1 MAFQVPSH
9 LPRRA
14 APQDVTSA
22 ILTKMDEATVKTL
35 DAAQARVWLGDLDE
49 TIAATRR
56 RIHDRIHK
64 DLPEFQRQLETSRA
78 VQQRLKTLSENVND
92 LDDGISNPETGLL
105 PTLVRKLTAHSALA
119 QEASD
124 AAVNWEAISHLTK
137 SRDHLRVLE
146 ALLNA
151 GKLPAAVT
159 ATGVLDELLNKGPTY
174 LNDTDII
181 KTLRRALSQAK
192 TRLDDQLNDAYSR
205 SIVVSPTQITVRPSV
220 QVRKSDQIL
229 SLQDVVS
236 SLSPTARAEHL
247 SLLRRDLTAHY
258 IERVLSQDVD
268 IDVTSTPDEVTL
280 RATPAPPDG
289 ASLPARLHNIATVLE
304 FCNTHIFSAL
314 LPSSGPSFE
323 RTLCKPLTDNV
334 LNNLLIP
341 SLPNS
346 FDQLP
351 PFLDLAK
358 LAARFEQEWIIGKL
372 GSDAHDRR
380 IQSWADGV
388 VGHYERQRRLD
399 ILERCRVLL
408 VADES
413 TFETFK
419 WETTDAQPAEVV
431 PVQQPEDEPQQDEA
445 WGFDNA
451 EDAWGLDEEAKEAD
465 ADGWGLED
473 DAEPTQDEAPAPVNG
488 KSHPVEP
495 EASADTGDGWGLDD
509 DAPGPDEPP
518 PDAEDAW
525 GLNDDSGSA
534 GADDSAWDDPW
545 AEPAPDPEPQPAPI
559 PSPAKP
565 ATRLE
570 KLAAKGKK
578 KEKEREQEPS
588 SGSSFS
594 SPPSSFSSSLLS
606 SSPSPPLGSSSNV
619 TPSTSTAPLSTSTA
633 TPSISISP
641 PTTKLKNR
649 PSQLRVPEPP
659 KETCLVSTR
668 ATQVLDLVRVV
679 LDEWREFA
687 ASEVVTS
694 TTPSST
700 SSTSGTIL
708 LQSSASILDLFR
720 ALYPVKFSETL
731 AVPDAGMRFANGC
744 LYLSRELARIPPP
757 EVVRDR
763 WAECIQR
770 LKVLNESWYYDVIE
784 TQRRAVDTVLT
795 TGAQGFTL
803 TGDQDRYD
811 ECEAAMSEVL
821 SDIRRLAA
829 RWQGVLAKSKYY
841 TALGLVIDAALS
853 RVLAD
858 VLALPDIPEVESHR
872 LSELCRIL
880 NSLEGLF
887 VEDAAQPS
895 FIVAYVPSWLKF
907 SYLSE
912 LLEASMAD
920 ITYLFETG
928 ALVDFSVDEL
938 VRLVQA
944 LFADTAL
951 RATTIHKIQE
961 GHPSAA
967 VPEL

>member
-1 MAFQVPSH
+1 MH
-9 LPRRA
+9 TH
-14 APQDVTSA
+14 AP
-22 ILTKMDEATVKTL
+22 
-35 DAAQARVWLGDLDE
+35 
-49 TIAATRR
+49 
-56 RIHDRIHK
+56 
-64 DLPEFQRQLETSRA
+64 
-78 VQQRLKTLSENVND
+78 
-92 LDDGISNPETGLL
+92 LL
-105 PTLVRKLTAHSALA
+105 YPPL
-119 QEASD
+119 
-124 AAVNWEAISHLTK
+124 K
-137 SRDHLRVLE
+137 SRFDHLYKVCVLIHCDG
-146 ALLNA
+146 L
-151 GKLPAAVT
+151 
-159 ATGVLDELLNKGPTY
+159 
-174 LNDTDII
+174 
-181 KTLRRALSQAK
+181 
-192 TRLDDQLNDAYSR
+192 QLN
-205 SIVVSPTQITVRPSV
+205 PTVR
-220 QVRKSDQIL
+220 RSDQIL
-229 SLQDVVS
+229 SLRDVVL

-258 IERVLSQDVD
+258 IERVLSQDVEID
-268 IDVTSTPDEVTL
+268 ITSTPDEVTL

-289 ASLPARLHNIATVLE
+289 ASLPARLHNIATVLD
-304 FCNTHIFSAL
+304 FCNTHIFAAL
-314 LPSSGPSFE
+314 PPSSGPSFE
-323 RTLCKPLTDNV
+323 RTLCKPLTDSV

-358 LAARFEQEWIIGKL
+358 QAARFEQEWIIGKL

-380 IQSWADGV
+380 IQSWADSV
-388 VGHYERQRRLD
+388 VGHYERQRRLE
-399 ILERCRVLL
+399 ILERCRILL

-413 TFETFK
+413 TFETFQ
-419 WETTDAQPAEVV
+419 WETTDAAPAEVV

-495 EASADTGDGWGLDD
+495 EVPADTGDGWGLDD

-534 GADDSAWDDPW
+534 GADDTAWDDPW
-545 AEPAPDPEPQPAPI
+545 AEPAPDPEPAPA

-578 KEKEREQEPS
+578 KEKEREQELS

-606 SSPSPPLGSSSNV
+606 SSPSPPPGASSNV
-619 TPSTSTAPLSTSTA
+619 TPSTSTAPPSTSTA
-633 TPSISISP
+633 TPLISISP

-668 ATQVLDLVRVV
+668 ARQVLDLVRVV

-700 SSTSGTIL
+700 SSTSCTIL

-720 ALYPVKFSETL
+720 ALYPVKFSEAL
-731 AVPDAGMRFANGC
+731 AAPDAGMRFANGC

-757 EVVRDR
+757 EAVRDR

-770 LKVLNESWYYDVIE
+770 LKVLNESWYYDVIVRSFLFAAQCPSLLTHAQE

-795 TGAQGFTL
+795 TGAQGFTF

-887 VEDAAQPS
+887 VEDAAQ
-895 FIVAYVPSWLKF
+895 VR
-907 SYLSE
+907 
-912 LLEASMAD
+912 AS
-920 ITYLFETG
+920 IW
-928 ALVDFSVDEL
+928 
-938 VRLVQA
+938 
-944 LFADTAL
+944 
-951 RATTIHKIQE
+951 
-961 GHPSAA
+961 
-967 VPEL
+967 